1 MRNLVNVAD
10 YVGTATR
17 RNKSQVQLLRKLV
30 QRLLVLLLF
39 LLGILHALL
48 VELQRR
54 CVDVSLDTLAALRYC
69 L

>member
-54 CVDVSLDTLAALRYC
+54 CVDVSLDTLAVLRYC